1 MCCVAEARASGVPV
15 IRSVQCR
22 NLALGSAVV
31 CTSALYWVLKFYAAV
46 DNVLTAF
53 LDSDKRL
60 LQSAGLTVR
69 CSGLH

>member
-1 MCCVAEARASGVPV
+1 MFFRSFMCCVAEARASGVPV

-46 DNVLTAF
+46 DNEPNCI
-53 LDSDKRL
+53 S
-60 LQSAGLTVR
+60 
-69 CSGLH
+69 